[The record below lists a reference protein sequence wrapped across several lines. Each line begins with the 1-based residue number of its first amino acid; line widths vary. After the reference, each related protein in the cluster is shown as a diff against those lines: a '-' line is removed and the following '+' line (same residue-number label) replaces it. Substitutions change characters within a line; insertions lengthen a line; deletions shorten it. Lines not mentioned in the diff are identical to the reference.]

1 MFSITYINIMNI
13 YTTKPKIG
21 AKGFNA
27 CLIIM
32 YGLHC
37 HVITKIPTSLAHHT
51 WVSKCPKNVV
61 YDDN

>member
-21 AKGFNA
+21 AKRFHA

-32 YGLHC
+32 HGLALSCNHKDSN
-37 HVITKIPTSLAHHT
+37 ITGTPYLGFKMPQKRG
-51 WVSKCPKNVV
+51 V
-61 YDDN
+61 

>member
-21 AKGFNA
+21 AKRFHA

-32 YGLHC
+32 HGLALSCNHKDSN
-37 HVITKIPTSLAHHT
+37 ITNTPYLGFKVPRVNGA
-51 WVSKCPKNVV
+51 
-61 YDDN
+61 